1 MRKIAAATEE
11 FKLENGEIIMPPLA
25 NCIFRDPKKQIYQK
39 EIRKVLEPHE
49 SSFLIQ
55 PDKSRRDGQL

>member
-1 MRKIAAATEE
+1 MAATEE
-11 FKLENGEIIMPPLA
+11 FKLENSGEIIMPPLA

-39 EIRKVLEPHE
+39 DQRKVLEPHE

-55 PDKSRRDGQL
+55 PDKSRRDGQQ